1 MVELDKDEHVLLE
14 VRKHWLVVFV
24 EISVLAII
32 ALLPLFFARF
42 VESGIFVPVYSMM
55 LLVLWVI
62 GFVMWTSYYLDVWI
76 ITNKKIID
84 VEQHGLFSREISFLH
99 IDKIQDVTYEVHG
112 IIATMMNIGDVSV
125 QTAGVAG
132 EFPIRG
138 VPNPEYVQTKIGE
151 ALEMFRD
158 VHMGE

>member
-32 ALLPLFFARF
+32 ALLPLFFAGF

-112 IIATMMNIGDVSV
+112 IVATMMNIGDVSV

-132 EFPIRG
+132 EFPIKG